1 MNRFIRLC
9 GNKFK
14 NSDHHSAQKYLNLP
28 HRTVLVDLSQVISFQ
43 IVILLVI
50 YSKIYSSNVTI
61 KYSILETMGLKKG
74 QVKKEGELKKSTH
87 CVTA

>member
-1 MNRFIRLC
+1 LNRFIRLC

-43 IVILLVI
+43 IVILLVV
-50 YSKIYSSNVTI
+50 YSKIYSMNVTI
-61 KYSILETMGLKKG
+61 KYSVLENGTK
-74 QVKKEGELKKSTH
+74 KKEKLKRKEN
-87 CVTA
+87 